1 MWLPTMQTQAVS
13 EYLRKNENFPDT
25 AHAFSYGVQV
35 EFFLKSNNGSKHLVT
50 LSLSAAHKQHRRLQ
64 SNELTSVLR
73 PKEWLIGTGSQMC
86 WCFGTGRMPV
96 LWLGHSYPA
105 E

>member
-35 EFFLKSNNGSKHLVT
+35 EFFLK
-50 LSLSAAHKQHRRLQ
+50 
-64 SNELTSVLR
+64 
-73 PKEWLIGTGSQMC
+73 I
-86 WCFGTGRMPV
+86 
-96 LWLGHSYPA
+96 
-105 E
+105 